1 VNSTATASEDA
12 VLVVDDD
19 AGMRDTLVA
28 ILMENGI
35 LAESAGSGAAALA
48 RAPSL
53 HAAAVLVDQRLPDT
67 LGIDLC
73 GRLKA
78 GDNDLQAILL
88 TGYAT
93 LETAIAAVGKVD
105 EFLTKP
111 VPPEQ
116 LIRVVRTALARRRLR
131 RENAAL
137 LEQLRQANF
146 DLADS
151 VAQRNRDLKSL
162 SAMAEALSGA
172 TGLDE
177 VVRIVARSAVEVS
190 GASGGAVY
198 LARPGPPGL
207 ELGGREGTGDYPL
220 SFPDWPSAEAGL
232 CSHGASRLSELN
244 VAGQR
249 VGLLVLTNPA
259 APRGELLETV
269 ATQAALAVQ
278 NAQRLARERE
288 TVERL
293 EELARLKSAFLAS
306 VSHELRTPLAAVVG
320 FAEVLEA
327 RWTDLA
333 APDRDHILSRMVAQG
348 DRLRRLIEN
357 LLDSTSLEMGTLR
370 VRTERLEIARVLRSV
385 IEVHPSREN
394 IRLDTADDLPAVSAD
409 GTRLA
414 QVISNLIDNA
424 VRHGTEGTGTVTVGA
439 FVTGDGEVEVTV
451 ADEGLGIPAA
461 FLPRVFE
468 AFTQAEDPDHHP
480 GGIGL
485 GLHVTRGIVEAMG
498 GAIGVESQIGLGSTF
513 WVRLPAA
520 GND

>member
-1 VNSTATASEDA
+1 MTAPTEMEEA

-19 AGMRDTLVA
+19 PGMRDTLVS

-35 LAESAGSGAAALA
+35 LAESAGSGAAAMA
-48 RAPSL
+48 RAPGL
-53 HAAAVLVDQRLPDT
+53 NPAAILVDQRLPDT

-73 GRLKA
+73 GRLKSA
-78 GDNDLQAILL
+78 DKDLQAILL

-93 LETAIAAVGKVD
+93 LETAIAAVGHVD

-116 LIRVVRTALARRRLR
+116 LIRVVRAALARRRLR
-131 RENAAL
+131 RENATL

-151 VAQRNRDLKSL
+151 VAQRNRDLRSL
-162 SAMAEALSGA
+162 SAMAEALSSA
-172 TGLDE
+172 THLDE
-177 VVRIVARSAVEVS
+177 VVRIVTLSAVEAS

-198 LARPGPPGL
+198 LARPGHADL
-207 ELGGREGTGDYPL
+207 SLAGREGAGEYPA
-220 SFPDWPSAEAGL
+220 SFADWPTAEAQLYAHAG
-232 CSHGASRLSELN
+232 RLSELN

-249 VGLLVLTNPA
+249 VGMLVLTNLSG
-259 APRGELLETV
+259 PRGELLETI

-288 TVERL
+288 TIERL

-327 RWTDLA
+327 RWPDLA
-333 APDRDHILSRMVAQG
+333 APDRNHILARMVAQG
-348 DRLRRLIEN
+348 ARLRRLIEN

-370 VRTERLEIARVLRSV
+370 VRSERLDMSEVLHSA
-385 IEVHPSREN
+385 IDSHPAKADVQ
-394 IRLDTADDLPAVSAD
+394 LDMAGDLPAVSAD
-409 GTRLA
+409 GTRLV
-414 QVISNLIDNA
+414 QVIANLIDNA
-424 VRHGTEGTGTVTVGA
+424 VRHGTDGAGTVAVSAFPVGA
-439 FVTGDGEVEVTV
+439 DQVEVTV
-451 ADEGLGIPAA
+451 ADDGPGIPAA
-461 FLPRVFE
+461 FMPRVFE

-480 GGIGL
+480 GGVGL

-498 GAIGVESQIGLGSTF
+498 GTIGVQSQLGLGSTF
-513 WVRLPAA
+513 WIRLPVAV
-520 GND
+520 ND

>member
-1 VNSTATASEDA
+1 MTGPTQMEEA

-19 AGMRDTLVA
+19 PGMRDTLVS

-35 LAESAGSGAAALA
+35 LAEAAGSGAAAIA
-48 RAPSL
+48 RAPGL

-78 GDNDLQAILL
+78 GDKDLQAILL

-93 LETAIAAVGKVD
+93 LETAIAAVGHVD

-116 LIRVVRTALARRRLR
+116 LIRVVRAALARRRLR

-162 SAMAEALSGA
+162 SAMAEALSSA
-172 TGLDE
+172 TDLDE
-177 VVRIVARSAVEVS
+177 VVRIVARAAVETS

-207 ELGGREGTGDYPL
+207 ELGGREGAGDYPH
-220 SFPDWPSAEAGL
+220 SFPDWPTAEAEL
-232 CSHGASRLSELN
+232 YSHGASRLCELS

-249 VGLLVLTNPA
+249 VGLLVLTNLS

-278 NAQRLARERE
+278 NALRLARERE

-320 FAEVLEA
+320 FAEVLQD
-327 RWTDLA
+327 RWSDLPA
-333 APDRDHILSRMVAQG
+333 TDRDHILSRMVAQG

-370 VRTERLEIARVLRSV
+370 VRTERLDMTEVLRSV
-385 IEVHPSREN
+385 IDAHPAKLN
-394 IRLDTADDLPAVSAD
+394 IQLDTAEHLPAVIAD
-409 GTRLA
+409 PTRLA
-414 QVISNLIDNA
+414 QVMANLIDNA
-424 VRHGTEGTGTVTVGA
+424 VRHGANGSGNVTVGGFA
-439 FVTGDGEVEVTV
+439 TGTGQVEVTV
-451 ADEGLGIPAA
+451 ADEGPGIPAA
-461 FLPRVFE
+461 FMPRVFE
-468 AFTQAEDPDHHP
+468 AFTQAQDPDHHP
-480 GGIGL
+480 GGVGL

-498 GAIGVESQIGLGSTF
+498 GTIGVQSQLGVGSTF
-513 WVRLPAA
+513 WIRLPVES
-520 GND
+520 GG

>member
-1 VNSTATASEDA
+1 MTGAADAEEA

-19 AGMRDTLVA
+19 PGMRDTLVS

-35 LAESAGSGAAALA
+35 LAEAAGSGAAALA

-53 HAAAVLVDQRLPDT
+53 NAAVALVDQRLPDI

-78 GDNDLQAILL
+78 ADKDLQAVLL

-93 LETAIAAVGKVD
+93 LETAIAAVGHVD

-111 VPPEQ
+111 VPPDA
-116 LIRVVRTALARRRLR
+116 LLRVVRTALARRRLR
-131 RENAAL
+131 RENATL

-151 VAQRNRDLKSL
+151 VVQRNRDLKSL
-162 SAMAEALSGA
+162 SAMAEALSSA
-172 TGLDE
+172 TDLDE
-177 VVRIVARSAVEVS
+177 VVRIVARSAVEAS

-198 LARPGPPGL
+198 LAQPGPTGL
-207 ELGGREGTGDYPL
+207 ELGGREGVGEYPA
-220 SFPDWPSAEAGL
+220 SFPDWPTAEAEL
-232 CSHGASRLSELN
+232 YSHGAGRLSELN

-249 VGLLVLTNPA
+249 VGLLVLTNLSP
-259 APRGELLETV
+259 PRGELLETV

-288 TVERL
+288 TIERL

-327 RWTDLA
+327 RWPDLA
-333 APDRDHILSRMVAQG
+333 ANDRNHILSRMVAQG

-370 VRTERLEIARVLRSV
+370 VRSERLDMSDVLHTAIDS
-385 IEVHPSREN
+385 HPAKAN
-394 IRLDTADDLPAVSAD
+394 VQLDLAEDLPAVSAD
-409 GTRLA
+409 ATRLV
-414 QVISNLIDNA
+414 QVIANLIDNA
-424 VRHGTEGTGTVTVGA
+424 VRHGTDGAGTVTVGA
-439 FVTGDGEVEVTV
+439 FTTGADQVEVTV
-451 ADEGLGIPAA
+451 ADAGPGIPAA
-461 FLPRVFE
+461 FMPRVFE

-480 GGIGL
+480 GGVGL

-498 GAIGVESQIGLGSTF
+498 GTIGVQSQLGVGSTF
-513 WVRLPAA
+513 WIRLPAA
-520 GND
+520 RNG

>member
-1 VNSTATASEDA
+1 VNGTATASEDA

-19 AGMRDTLVA
+19 PGMRDTIVA

-67 LGIDLC
+67 LGVDLC

-78 GDNDLQAILL
+78 GDKDLQAILL

-93 LETAIAAVGKVD
+93 LETAIAAVGQVD

-111 VPPEQ
+111 VPAEQ
-116 LIRVVRTALARRRLR
+116 LIRVVRAALARRRLR

-162 SAMAEALSGA
+162 SAMAEALSSA

-177 VVRIVARSAVEVS
+177 VVRIVARSAVEAS
-190 GASGGAVY
+190 GATGGAVY

-207 ELGGREGTGDYPL
+207 ELGGREGAGDYPL

-232 CSHGASRLSELN
+232 YSHGASRLSELN

-249 VGLLVLTNPA
+249 VGLLVLTNLS

-327 RWTDLA
+327 RWTDLLA
-333 APDRDHILSRMVAQG
+333 ADRDHILSRMVAQG

-370 VRTERLEIARVLRSV
+370 VRTERVDITEVLRSV
-385 IEVHPSREN
+385 IDAHPDRPN
-394 IRLDTADDLPAVSAD
+394 ILLDTAEHVPAVTAD
-409 GTRLA
+409 VTRLA
-414 QVISNLIDNA
+414 QVIANLIDNA
-424 VRHGTEGTGTVTVGA
+424 IRHGAEGSGIVTVSCFAAG
-439 FVTGDGEVEVTV
+439 TGEVEVTV

-461 FLPRVFE
+461 FMPRVFE

-498 GAIGVESQIGLGSTF
+498 GTIGVQSQIGVGSTF
-513 WVRLPAA
+513 WVRLPVAR
-520 GND
+520 ND